1 MRQEGSFSVKKWYSI
16 LLSVCMLLPFA
27 GCGGLA
33 LDSRA
38 DVPAAS
44 SRAFAESR
52 AADAE
57 DAEILLNRSED
68 QSVYG
73 VEAPAAEDGRLLVS
87 QEIDQ
92 APSGQADP
100 EPVEEPAASEGT
112 SGQEEAVML
121 SKRTQ
126 PAQPVEG
133 EARGVWFS
141 YLTLGPLAKNKTKA
155 EFTSNID
162 TAFGKIADEGF
173 NTVFAQVRPF
183 ADALYQSDYFPWSY
197 LLTGTEGENPG
208 YDPLEIMCEIADK
221 HGLRIEAWINPYR
234 VRLSGYKDALSS
246 KNQARKWLKSGNDSV
261 VEWNGGI
268 YYNPGSAQARA
279 LIVNGVKEIVANYN
293 VDGIHFDDYF
303 YPTTDMA
310 FDQETWRAAKSSL
323 PQADWRRENV
333 NQLVREVYAAV
344 KAIDPNC
351 LFGISPQGNTQNN
364 YHGQFIDV
372 EKWLANP
379 GYLDYICPQ
388 IYYGFENGTNPY
400 AQTVEKWD
408 RMIKVPTIKLYVGIA
423 AYKLGTEDQWAGA
436 GSREW
441 LNTEDILAR
450 MVETARKASHYGG
463 FAIYSYDSLFS
474 TDTPQVRIERENLK
488 KIL

>member
-1 MRQEGSFSVKKWYSI
+1 M
-16 LLSVCMLLPFA
+16 
-27 GCGGLA
+27 
-33 LDSRA
+33 
-38 DVPAAS
+38 
-44 SRAFAESR
+44 
-52 AADAE
+52 
-57 DAEILLNRSED
+57 
-68 QSVYG
+68 
-73 VEAPAAEDGRLLVS
+73 
-87 QEIDQ
+87 
-92 APSGQADP
+92 
-100 EPVEEPAASEGT
+100 
-112 SGQEEAVML
+112 
-121 SKRTQ
+121 
-126 PAQPVEG
+126 
-133 EARGVWFS
+133 
-141 YLTLGPLAKNKTKA
+141 
-155 EFTSNID
+155 
-162 TAFGKIADEGF
+162 
-173 NTVFAQVRPF
+173 RPF

-246 KNQARKWLKSGNDSV
+246 KNQARKWLKSGSDSV

-310 FDQETWRAAKSSL
+310 FDQATWRAAKSSL

-344 KAIDPNC
+344 KSIDPNC

-364 YHGQFIDV
+364 YNGQFIDV

-436 GSREW
+436 GSGEW

>member
-1 MRQEGSFSVKKWYSI
+1 MKNVRKWCGI
-16 LLSVCMLLPFA
+16 LLLSGLLLLAACMVLSFA
-27 GCGGLA
+27 GCSGP
-33 LDSRA
+33 DRA
-38 DVPAAS
+38 SVSSGAS
-44 SRAFAESR
+44 AEPGVS
-52 AADAE
+52 DAQ
-57 DAEILLNRSED
+57 DAEILLSRSESR
-68 QSVYG
+68 SVYG
-73 VEAPAAEDGRLLVS
+73 VEAPSAEDGRLLVS

-92 APSGQADP
+92 VPSEPSEP
-100 EPVEEPAASEGT
+100 EMEEESAASQGMPEQG
-112 SGQEEAVML
+112 EAVML
-121 SKRTQ
+121 AKRTQ

-141 YLTLGPLAKNKTKA
+141 YLTLGPLAKNKTQA

-246 KNQARKWLKSGNDSV
+246 KNQARKWLKSGSDSV

-310 FDQETWRAAKSSL
+310 FDQATWRAAKSSL

-333 NQLVREVYAAV
+333 NQLVREVYTAV
-344 KAIDPNC
+344 KSIDPNC

-364 YHGQFIDV
+364 YNGQFIDV

-436 GSREW
+436 GSGEW